1 MLKKITIP
9 ISQEFKYL
17 SQDNKDINDEIITYG
32 ERLYELK
39 NKVLLETIKDK
50 EVAKLKEEIEEL
62 KLIKKQIQVQLE
74 DSTTQNKYI
83 FEKGYSVGKD
93 SGIEANNEIK
103 EELKNRII
111 DLQDRI
117 KKLEKE
123 KEELK
128 DLNTTIN
135 SFVSRFNQGNT
146 EKGIFGEL
154 IVEDYLT
161 DKFSTAMILNV
172 SKETGQSD
180 IRFNLD
186 KLKLLIEVKNMK
198 QMKSSSI
205 QKFWN
210 DIENN
215 VKTGTINAAMFI
227 SHTNCEIFNGKRDFI
242 FDYRNNIPVIYL
254 SNVVNKIDHIKIGIL
269 VLKYLVENEVNKISN
284 ITNDDKLHLIGES
297 IQNIYNNYKMSVNL
311 LDKDRKIVK
320 QLQEQI
326 DERETKFLDIES
338 IFNKITT
345 KLPELHLNEPLNN
358 LRLVNKQAQKQD
370 KLDREKIELF
380 NKIKEVDY
388 NITRELLLSW
398 NVKDTLIRQFK
409 GGIKTIKNECKE
421 YFRRLENFEE
431 KKTKSYDNS
440 ESSVSNSL
448 SEERYNNL
456 MKELGY

>member
-1 MLKKITIP
+1 
-9 ISQEFKYL
+9 
-17 SQDNKDINDEIITYG
+17 
-32 ERLYELK
+32 
-39 NKVLLETIKDK
+39 
-50 EVAKLKEEIEEL
+50 
-62 KLIKKQIQVQLE
+62 
-74 DSTTQNKYI
+74 
-83 FEKGYSVGKD
+83 
-93 SGIEANNEIK
+93 
-103 EELKNRII
+103 
-111 DLQDRI
+111 
-117 KKLEKE
+117 
-123 KEELK
+123 
-128 DLNTTIN
+128 
-135 SFVSRFNQGNT
+135 
-146 EKGIFGEL
+146 
-154 IVEDYLT
+154 
-161 DKFSTAMILNV
+161 
-172 SKETGQSD
+172 
-180 IRFNLD
+180 
-186 KLKLLIEVKNMK
+186 
-198 QMKSSSI
+198 
-205 QKFWN
+205 
-210 DIENN
+210 
-215 VKTGTINAAMFI
+215 
-227 SHTNCEIFNGKRDFI
+227 
-242 FDYRNNIPVIYL
+242 
-254 SNVVNKIDHIKIGIL
+254 
-269 VLKYLVENEVNKISN
+269 
-284 ITNDDKLHLIGES
+284 
-297 IQNIYNNYKMSVNL
+297 MSVNL